1 MHLGRADAYNHYRVS
16 AEAAQV
22 GLADPT
28 EKSDMK
34 CSIAGCPG
42 SYERRSVHH
51 TVRLR
56 GRVIVIDHVPDDVC
70 DMCCDVLF
78 KPQTVRRIEE
88 LLETLPPPRKTAP
101 LYEYT

>member
-1 MHLGRADAYNHYRVS
+1 MGLGNSPETS
-16 AEAAQV
+16 A
-22 GLADPT
+22 
-28 EKSDMK
+28 MK
-34 CSIAGCPG
+34 CSIAACLGT
-42 SYERRSVHH
+42 YEAKSVHH
-51 TVRLR
+51 TVRHH